1 MKVSLFP
8 LLLLLLMSGCGIL
21 KPVQPKHIAGTWVL
35 ADVSGEA
42 VKDADRALIGESTLT
57 LKPDGTMV
65 TEFPDMMELVE
76 GRYQIE
82 GDELVFVVDGR
93 RSAARLL
100 RLKPA
105 ELQMEIEEDNGS
117 TIATYRRQE

>member
-1 MKVSLFP
+1 MRTYLIPFLG
-8 LLLLLLMSGCGIL
+8 LLLLSGCGIL

-57 LKPDGTMV
+57 FQPDGTMV

-76 GRYQIE
+76 GRYAIE

-100 RLKPA
+100 RLKQS
-105 ELQMEIEEDNGS
+105 ELQIEIVEDYGS
-117 TIATYRRQE
+117 TIATYRRE